1 MYLVGYKTRMESPIE
16 IKVLETD
23 EGKVPF
29 EEWYDSLKDKVTK
42 VRVRRRLDRLELGNF
57 GDTESIGDGIYE
69 LRLHFGAGYRVY
81 FTRVGNTVIVLI
93 GGGDKSTQKRD
104 IVKAKVLWRKY
115 KNEAEKYERKLG
127 S

>member
-1 MYLVGYKTRMESPIE
+1 MESPIY

-93 GGGDKSTQKRD
+93 GGGDKRTQKRD
-104 IVKAKVLWRKY
+104 IVKAKALWRKY
-115 KNEAEKYERKLG
+115 KNEAEKYGRKLG